1 MVYSLVLPKHS
12 CQSISLF
19 CAICVWR
26 FFVFAVAKVQ
36 NIVIDERLPLVIF
49 FIFAQTHFSFEE
61 EIIIIKTTKQTVM
74 HVTRIHLLKS
84 LVLLAAVML
93 ATFHLLAQEPDNEFS
108 IDTRLRTRGEIRA
121 GGFLPDSLDNT
132 RRSQFVLGQYR
143 ISFNYKRSWLELKLM
158 PQLAG
163 VWGSSMGNLTLAEA
177 WAQVK
182 SKQGLFAKIGRQNLE
197 YDDERILGYD
207 DWTMTAPTHDVIKFG
222 YEGHGHKVHAILAY
236 NQNDDNMEIGSSY
249 YSGGIQPY
257 KTMQTLWYHYDTPK
271 SFYGLSLLAMNIGM
285 QNSDAEHPKTYYQQL
300 FGTYMTLKPK
310 FCSLEGAFYYQM
322 GKEEHGIPID
332 AFMGSVKVN
341 IKPSDIY
348 TIYSGYDYLSGDKY
362 FAVPASGE
370 IGLVHHD
377 KIRGFAPLFG
387 SHHDFYGAMDF
398 FYTPGLQ
405 NLYIGASVNPTKALN
420 IDAAYHF
427 FAITANLD
435 YLKKP
440 LGHEAEI
447 AISYEFVKFVNLSAG

>member
-1 MVYSLVLPKHS
+1 
-12 CQSISLF
+12 
-19 CAICVWR
+19 
-26 FFVFAVAKVQ
+26 
-36 NIVIDERLPLVIF
+36 
-49 FIFAQTHFSFEE
+49 
-61 EIIIIKTTKQTVM
+61 M
-74 HVTRIHLLKS
+74 HVSRAYILKC
-84 LVLLAAVML
+84 LVMMAAIML
-93 ATFHLLAQEPDNEFS
+93 ATVRLQAQEPDNEFS
-108 IDTRLRTRGEIRA
+108 ISTKLLTRGEIRA
-121 GGFLPDSLDNT
+121 GGFQPDSLDNT

-143 ISFNYKRSWLELKLM
+143 LNFSYKRSWLELKLS

-163 VWGSSMGNLTLAEA
+163 VWGNAMGSLTLAEA
-177 WAQVK
+177 WAQVR

-236 NQNDDNMEIGSSY
+236 NQNDDNMETGSSY

-271 SFYGLSLLAMNIGM
+271 SFFGISLLAMNIGV
-285 QNSDAEHPKTYYQQL
+285 QNTDVEHPKTFYQQL

-348 TIYSGYDYLSGDKY
+348 TIYTGYDYLSGDKY

-370 IGLVHHD
+370 FGLVHHD

-398 FYTPGLQ
+398 FYMDSYVGNFTPGLQ
-405 NLYIGASVNPTKALN
+405 NLYIGASVNPVKALN
-420 IDAAYHF
+420 IDASYHF
-427 FAITANLD
+427 FAITADLD

-447 AISYEFVKFVNLSAG
+447 AISYEFAKFVKLSAGYSFMSGTKTMETLQKLTDKRQLHWGWIMLNINPTIFSTVWQDKKNK